1 MDVAVD
7 KDDPTMSVDK
17 INDFDYGTS
26 STGHVRCPFA
36 AHTRKMRPR
45 VDDKVKDAHAI
56 IRRGITYGSEV
67 TPEEREAHK
76 TDPVKGDRGILFVC
90 YQSDLFNGFRTLQS
104 SKYFTCAQRTAMMRQ
119 V

>member
-7 KDDPTMSVDK
+7 KDDPNMSVDK
-17 INDFDYGTS
+17 INDFDYGVS
-26 STGHVRCPFA
+26 ATGQVRCPFA

-45 VDDKVKDAHAI
+45 VDDKVKDTHAI

-67 TPEEREAHK
+67 TPEERAAHK
-76 TDPVKGDRGILFVC
+76 TDPEKGDRGILFVC

-104 SKYFTCAQRTAMMRQ
+104 SKCLPDIQQSAIMKQ